1 MNKLNTF
8 IIGTKLKLNNAIEDK
23 LGRMLAKKGRGDET
37 LIIKVMLIV
46 VAVFLVLIFRNTLKD
61 IMDGLLTTVKTKI
74 EGMFTA

>member
-8 IIGTKLKLNNAIEDK
+8 IIRTKLKLNNAMEDK
-23 LGRMLAKKGRGDET
+23 LGRMLTKKGRGDET

-74 EGMFTA
+74 EDMFTA

>member
-8 IIGTKLKLNNAIEDK
+8 IIGTKLKLNNAMEDK
-23 LGRMLAKKGRGDET
+23 LSRMLAKKGRGDET